1 MTTPHRVSPRS
12 QARWDAAADEH
23 EVALAAYLQSASA
36 LLHASWTRPWGEG
49 KWTPAQVTEHVTR
62 AYEVLLDELRGG
74 RPMQEKVAGWRKK
87 VSRIVILPHILFHRT
102 IPLKVPS
109 PREMRPGEPRAGREE
124 ALEALRELGECF
136 VAELAAARE
145 RGSAGLTHPYFGK
158 LDPIKVLRFVA
169 IHLDHHR
176 KQIERTTA

>member
-12 QARWDAAADEH
+12 HARWNAAADEH
-23 EVALAAYLQSASA
+23 EVALAGYLRSASA
-36 LLHASWTRPWGEG
+36 LPQAAWTRPWGEG

-62 AYEVLLDELRGG
+62 AYEALLDELREG
-74 RPMQEKVAGWRKK
+74 RPMREKLAGWRRKM
-87 VSRIVILPHILFHRT
+87 VRIVILPHILFHRT

-109 PREMRPGEPRAGREE
+109 PREMRPGEPRAPREE

-158 LDPIKVLRFVA
+158 LEPIKVLRFVA

-176 KQIERTTA
+176 KQIERTPV